1 MFFSGNNDDVS
12 PSGICLVE
20 FVDGTLAQSYLPEAD
35 FRVPYAAET
44 HGVNMSRLNAGPQGS
59 LCCLLSVV
67 CCLRRGLGV
76 QHAMLAL
83 MNLT

>member
-1 MFFSGNNDDVS
+1 MFFSGSNEDVT

-44 HGVNMSRLNAGPQGS
+44 HGVNLSRLNAGPQGI
-59 LCCLLSVV
+59 LCLVLCVV
-67 CCLRRGLGV
+67 CCLRLSLGK
-76 QHAMLAL
+76 
-83 MNLT
+83 

>member
-1 MFFSGNNDDVS
+1 MFFSGSNDDVS

-44 HGVNMSRLNAGPQGS
+44 HGVNMSRLNAGLQGI
-59 LCCLLSVV
+59 LCWILPVV
-67 CCLRRGLGV
+67 SCPGFGLGNLS
-76 QHAMLAL
+76 MLCWH
-83 MNLT
+83 

>member
-1 MFFSGNNDDVS
+1 MRCELVEDIMFFSGNNDDVS

-44 HGVNMSRLNAGPQGS
+44 HGVNMSRLNAGLQGI
-59 LCCLLSVV
+59 LC
-67 CCLRRGLGV
+67 
-76 QHAMLAL
+76 
-83 MNLT
+83 